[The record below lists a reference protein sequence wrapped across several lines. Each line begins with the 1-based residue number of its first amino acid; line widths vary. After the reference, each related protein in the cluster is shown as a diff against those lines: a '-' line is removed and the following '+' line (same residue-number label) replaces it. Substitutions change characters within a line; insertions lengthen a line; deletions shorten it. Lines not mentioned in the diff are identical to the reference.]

1 MVKHFKHTKM
11 TTTEKVFKTNNYG
24 KFKLYKFNRQ
34 INESLVQRI
43 MESIDKIGYIA
54 GKSIIVDKEMNIIDG
69 QHRFEA
75 CKRKMLPIFFTIIK
89 GDAQKVIIE
98 LNTQQVNWKM
108 NDYLNSWANNGV
120 KVYQDLLA
128 FETQYKLGISNS
140 LHIFFDAE
148 FDKTMTRM
156 IKEGKVFP
164 LNTKSKEL
172 AEFIISCN
180 AIAYYKHSHFV
191 RALCKVFHQLNDK
204 QLKKLRDGL
213 ISLPQQATTSAYVTA
228 FENIINRSVT
238 SKNRIS
244 FNKSK

>member
-1 MVKHFKHTKM
+1 M
-11 TTTEKVFKTNNYG
+11 TTTEKVFKTNAYS
-24 KFKLYKFNRQ
+24 KFNLYKFNRP
-34 INESLVQRI
+34 INESLVQRL
-43 MESIDKIGYIA
+43 MDSIDKIGYIS
-54 GKSIIVDKEMNIIDG
+54 GKSIIVDKDMNIIDG

-75 CKRKMLPIFFTIIK
+75 CKRKMLPILYTIIK
-89 GDAQKVIIE
+89 GDPQKVIIE

-128 FETQYKLGISNS
+128 FDAHYKLGITNS
-140 LHIFFDAE
+140 LYIFFSAE
-148 FDKTMTRM
+148 FDKTMTRK
-156 IKEGKVFP
+156 IKDGEIFA

-172 AEFIISCN
+172 AEYVQSCSGV
-180 AIAYYKHSHFV
+180 AYYKHSHFV

-213 ISLPQQATTSAYVTA
+213 ISLPQQALQSAYVTA
-228 FENIINRSVT
+228 FENIINRGVT
-238 SKNRIS
+238 NKNRIS